1 VDPTLIAVEV
11 DLDPP
16 PVSSALHHPPGL
28 AQHELAHLLRA
39 QAGLGKEWHDRGS
52 GDDAGQEGRLSG
64 LAVGCP
70 AAQALHSVTP
80 WKVQMRQMKVPQLL
94 QG

>member
-1 VDPTLIAVEV
+1 MDPALVPVEV
-11 DLDPP
+11 GPDPAPLTGALLDR
-16 PVSSALHHPPGL
+16 SRL

-39 QAGLGKEWHDRGS
+39 KAGLGEEWHDRRS
-52 GDDAGQEGRLSG
+52 GDDAVQEGRLSG
-64 LAVGCP
+64 LTVGRP

-80 WKVQMRQMKVPQLL
+80 WKLQIRQMKVPQLL

>member
-1 VDPTLIAVEV
+1 VIPVQLDGDPAPRVGPL
-11 DLDPP
+11 LDPAGFP
-16 PVSSALHHPPGL
+16 E
-28 AQHELAHLLRA
+28 QELAHLLGT
-39 QAGLGKEWHDRGS
+39 QAGLGVEWHDRGS
-52 GDDAGQEGRLSG
+52 GDDAGQEALLSRLV
-64 LAVGCP
+64 VGCP